1 MDTFLEMGLVL
12 LLATLVSF
20 VIRFLKQPLILGYIL
35 TGLIVG
41 PSLLNVIKSTETIT
55 LFSHMGIAL
64 LLFLVGINLNPKIIK
79 EVGFVSLI
87 TGVGQVLITTLLG
100 FGIALLFGFSTVSS
114 LYLGVAVAF
123 SSTIIIMKLLS
134 DKNDTEKLYGKI
146 SIGFLIV
153 QDLIAILILMVI
165 SSLGKGLTLSSF
177 VVATLLKGI
186 GLISAL
192 VLVGLYVLPW
202 LTRIIAQ
209 SQELLLLFSISW
221 AFALSL
227 LFSYTGFSIEIGAL
241 LAGVTLSFSP
251 YRYEISSKLKPV
263 HDFFLVLFF
272 ILLGYQIGLD
282 HITNYIAPILSLSA
296 LVLIGNPLIAMSLMG
311 WRGYTKRTSFF
322 AGLTVAQI
330 SEFSLILI
338 TLGISVGHINQDIL
352 TIITAVGLITM
363 AGSSYLLLY
372 AEKIYAPLSPY
383 LSFFEK
389 KGKKVDER
397 KQPTSKHYE
406 IILFG
411 CDRSGHDLIE
421 MFKKMKKEFLVV
433 DYNPEVIM
441 DLTKKKIN
449 CIYGDASDVELLNE
463 LNLAD
468 VKMVVSTIPDYDIS
482 NTLIHKV
489 REVNKKTIL
498 VVVSHHIEEAMQFYK
513 EGASYVILP
522 NHLGGYHASMLIEKH
537 GLSFDKF
544 LKEKMKHLK
553 HLKLAATEKK
563 KLLSVRY

>member
-1 MDTFLEMGLVL
+1 MDTFLEIGLVL
-12 LLATLVSF
+12 VMATLVSCI
-20 VIRFLKQPLILGYIL
+20 IRFLKQPLILGYIL

-41 PSLLNVIKSTETIT
+41 PSLLNLIKSTETIT

-64 LLFLVGINLNPKIIK
+64 LLFLVGININPKVIK
-79 EVGFVSLI
+79 EVGLVSLI
-87 TGVGQVLITTLLG
+87 TGLGQVIITTLLG
-100 FGIALLFGFSTVSS
+100 FGIALLFGFSTISS
-114 LYLGVAVAF
+114 LYLGIALAF

-153 QDLIAILILMVI
+153 QDLVAILALMIV
-165 SSLGKGLTLSSF
+165 SSLGKGLTWSYF
-177 VVATLLKGI
+177 VLTTVLKGI

-192 VLVGLYVLPW
+192 ILVGVFILPW
-202 LTRIIAQ
+202 LTRIIAK
-209 SQELLLLFSISW
+209 SQELLLLFSMSW

-282 HITNYIAPILSLSA
+282 HVSNYLLPILALSA
-296 LVLIGNPLIAMSLMG
+296 LVFIGNPLITISLMG
-311 WRGYTKRTSFF
+311 WLGYTKRTSFF

-330 SEFSLILI
+330 SEFSLVLV
-338 TLGISVGHINQDIL
+338 TLGVSVGHLSQDIL

-372 AEKIYAPLSPY
+372 AEKIYAPLAPY
-383 LSFFEK
+383 LGIFER
-389 KGKKVDER
+389 KGKKLDDP
-397 KQPTSKHYE
+397 KQPSSKYYD

-411 CDRSGHDLIE
+411 CDRAGHDLIE
-421 MFKKMKKEFLVV
+421 IFKKMKKKFLVV
-433 DYNPEVIM
+433 DYNPEIIM

-449 CIYGDASDVELLNE
+449 CIYGDASDLELLRE
-463 LNLAD
+463 LNLST
-468 VKMVVSTIPDYDIS
+468 VKMIVSTIPDYDIS
-482 NTLIHKV
+482 NTLIHTV
-489 REVNKKTIL
+489 REVNKKAIL
-498 VVVSHHIEEAMQFYK
+498 VVVSHRIEEAVQFYK

-537 GLSFDKF
+537 GLNLKKF
-544 LKEKMKHLK
+544 FKEKSKHLE
-553 HLKLAATEKK
+553 HLKKRHMK
-563 KLLSVRY
+563 